1 MMILRSPV
9 GSSFSAPIRV
19 FSFFD
24 SWCFLLRSPAISLLR
39 LDEGSAL
46 GGVGAGSVASSDLH
60 PVRNKAKIKA
70 VRILMD
76 QEKHVLSAIAT
87 LGKLWFL
94 FFNVGS
100 ENH

>member
-1 MMILRSPV
+1 MMILRSPF
-9 GSSFSAPIRV
+9 GSSFSALTRV

-24 SWCFLLRSPAISLLR
+24 SWCFLLRSSAIFLLR
-39 LDEGSAL
+39 LDGWGAL
-46 GGVGAGSVASSDLH
+46 GGVGACSLASSDLH

-87 LGKLWFL
+87 IGKLWFL
-94 FFNVGS
+94 VS
-100 ENH
+100 

>member
-1 MMILRSPV
+1 MMVLRSPV
-9 GSSFSAPIRV
+9 GSSFSALTRF

-39 LDEGSAL
+39 LDEGGAL
-46 GGVGAGSVASSDLH
+46 GGVGACSVASSDLH

-94 FFNVGS
+94 VS
-100 ENH
+100 